1 MLSTSPSRAR
11 MLSASLLSVADDW
24 SGCDLGYTVHLGV
37 FLRWIV
43 LVAALSNLN
52 HDGAFALHH
61 HWVPRAVVLV
71 ESFAQTAK
79 PDVFALAEVKSIT
92 SYVQPD
98 VHWNNHLVPLQELVR
113 QLVAHDRELDNTL
126 RGKLISVAIKAA
138 LAEGDGA
145 IAVVHEGF
153 EFTLRARD
161 SDRAHW
167 VLDGLVQKLVCIKCH
182 WSCLRNCGEL

>member
-43 LVAALSNLN
+43 LVGPLSYLN
-52 HDGAFALHH
+52 HDGAFTLHH
-61 HWVPRAVVLV
+61 HRVPRAVVLV

-79 PDVFALAEVKSIT
+79 ADVFALAEVKSIT

-98 VHWNNHLVPLQELVR
+98 VHRNNHLVPLQELVG
-113 QLVAHDRELDNTL
+113 QLVAHDRELNNAL
-126 RGKLISVAIKAA
+126 RGKIVPVTIKAA

-153 EFTLRARD
+153 ELTLRARN
-161 SDRAHW
+161 SNRAHW
-167 VLDGLVQKLVCIKCH
+167 VLHCLV
-182 WSCLRNCGEL
+182 